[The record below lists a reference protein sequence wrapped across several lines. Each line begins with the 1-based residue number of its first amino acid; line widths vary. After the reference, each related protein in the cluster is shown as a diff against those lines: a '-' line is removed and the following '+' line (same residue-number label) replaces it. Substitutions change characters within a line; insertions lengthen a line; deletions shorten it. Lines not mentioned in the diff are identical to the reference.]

1 MFQLLSFALFTGVF
15 AISMAAIA
23 ATIRSEMP
31 FILRALG
38 IAPVPTPPL
47 APMAER
53 RYRVIRRETGRPLP
67 GPALR
72 AAA

>member
-1 MFQLLSFALFTGVF
+1 MLQLLSFALFTGVF
-15 AISMAAIA
+15 AISIAAIV

-38 IAPVPTPPL
+38 IVPAPTPPL

-53 RYRVIRRETGRPLP
+53 RVRVIRREAGRPLP
-67 GPALR
+67 GPVLR